1 MSRDPYLGIMVLMDD
16 TAKSRVPTWCCLG
29 EVIKAEKEDIII
41 KADGHELTKEDL
53 LFADWLRPEW
63 EEEASITMEQ
73 ELTMVGK
80 LNGSASPCPN
90 GYHTYFNVSSIS
102 GGRIADGKARYKKD
116 MRLKAKDQ
124 VLLIPNA
131 ERQKY
136 FVICKVVSWSSGA
149 IPAD

>member
-1 MSRDPYLGIMVLMDD
+1 MSRDPYLGIMGLMDD
-16 TAKSRVPTWCCLG
+16 TARSRVPTWCCLG
-29 EVIKAEKEDIII
+29 EVVEAEPDSIVI
-41 KADGHELTKEDL
+41 KADGHELTKADL

-63 EEEASITMEQ
+63 EEEASITLQE
-73 ELTMVGK
+73 ELTMAGQ
-80 LNGSASPCPN
+80 LNGIASPCPYGN
-90 GYHTYFNVSSIS
+90 HTWFRVASVE
-102 GGRIADGKARYKKD
+102 DGLIWDKKARYKKD
-116 MRLKAKDQ
+116 MRLKAGDQ

>member
-1 MSRDPYLGIMVLMDD
+1 MSRDPYLGIMGLMDD

-29 EVIKAEKEDIII
+29 EVVEAELDSIVI

-63 EEEASITMEQ
+63 EEEASIILKEDLSMS
-73 ELTMVGK
+73 GK
-80 LNGSASPCPN
+80 LNGIASPCLTCSHSWFQVN
-90 GYHTYFNVSSIS
+90 SINS
-102 GGRIADGKARYKKD
+102 GQISDAKARYKKD
-116 MRLKAKDQ
+116 MRLKAGDQ

>member
-1 MSRDPYLGIMVLMDD
+1 MSRDPYLGIMGLMDD

-29 EVIKAEKEDIII
+29 EVVEAELDSIVI

-63 EEEASITMEQ
+63 EEEASIILKEDLSMS
-73 ELTMVGK
+73 GK
-80 LNGSASPCPN
+80 LNGIASPCLN
-90 GYHTYFNVSSIS
+90 GSHSWFQVNSINS
-102 GGRIADGKARYKKD
+102 GQISDAKARYKKD
-116 MRLKAKDQ
+116 MRLKAGDQ